1 MYLLFYY
8 CYFSPFS
15 VIIDFSSQLL
25 LSDIL
30 WSSLAGEIDA
40 NVENVGAA
48 DFDWLVDGDF
58 GIDLSWVGCRHY
70 CSAAVIVAAVDHHQ
84 YSL

>member
-30 WSSLAGEIDA
+30 RPSLAGEINAD
-40 NVENVGAA
+40 VENDGAA
-48 DFDWLVDGDF
+48 DFNGRGYGDF